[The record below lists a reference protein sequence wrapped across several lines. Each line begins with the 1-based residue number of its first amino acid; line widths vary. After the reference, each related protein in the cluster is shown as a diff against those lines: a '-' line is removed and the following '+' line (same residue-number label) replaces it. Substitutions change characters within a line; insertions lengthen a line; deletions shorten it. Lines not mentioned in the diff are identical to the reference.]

1 MNNRKL
7 PLNYIYDSQSE
18 SASVSTSVKGSI
30 TVEAAMAVP
39 VFFFAV
45 LCLFYLMEIMSVQTA
60 VRSGLQDVG
69 KLLAEQGYDQQFL
82 LPSKVESDVVSSI
95 GAERLQRSIMEGGSG
110 GIDCS
115 QSHMSG
121 RTGIAQLTAVYKI
134 RIPVPIFA
142 IPPVSYRESIKVKT
156 WCGYEKAGL
165 ESDDSE
171 TVYVTE
177 TGVVYH
183 KDYNCTHL
191 KLSIHMASASEI
203 EHMRNESGG
212 KYHPCE
218 HCGNISSGNVYIT
231 DYGDRYHSSLSC
243 SGLKRTVYAIPLS
256 EAVGKGA
263 CSKCGQ

>member
-18 SASVSTSVKGSI
+18 RASVSTSVKGSI

-60 VRSGLQDVG
+60 VQSGLQDAG

-95 GAERLQRSIMEGGSG
+95 GAERLQRSIVEGGSG

-134 RIPVPIFA
+134 RIPIPIFA
-142 IPPVSYRESIKVKT
+142 IPPVSYRETLKVKT

-171 TVYVTE
+171 TVYITE

-183 KDYNCTHL
+183 KDYNCTHCL
-191 KLSIHMASASEI
+191 FIWLHLRKLSI
-203 EHMRNESGG
+203 
-212 KYHPCE
+212 
-218 HCGNISSGNVYIT
+218 
-231 DYGDRYHSSLSC
+231 
-243 SGLKRTVYAIPLS
+243 
-256 EAVGKGA
+256 
-263 CSKCGQ
+263 